1 MVTIRIK
8 MFVHGNAVVTQFSG
22 GGAFAAPGPL
32 LQVNGTPWSDVNGLR
47 QGPGIIFRGKAG
59 NPNRNF
65 FHVSIPS
72 PNPYPIRFSTDQSDH
87 TEPISVSHFYSSR
100 PAEVINVF
108 FRHVVDPGVILER
121 VFVFDGGDLISDDPH
136 ITGPT
141 SVVPVDRHIITAGLG
156 VSFQVNF
163 TQEGNITFN
172 SVVQSLSLADCHN
185 GVCLSMVVAC

>member
-1 MVTIRIK
+1 MMVAIRIK

-32 LQVNGTPWSDVNGLR
+32 LQVNGTPWSDVHGLR
-47 QGPGIIFRGKAG
+47 QGPGVVFRGKAG

-72 PNPYPIRFSTDQSDH
+72 PNPYPIRLSTDQRDVTDPLSA
-87 TEPISVSHFYSSR
+87 SQFYSPR

-121 VFVFDGGDLISDDPH
+121 VFAFDGGDLISAPN
-136 ITGPT
+136 ITGSA
-141 SVVPVDRHIITAGLG
+141 SVVPVTRHIITAGLG

-172 SVVQSLSLADCHN
+172 SVGAEFELSGLP
-185 GVCLSMVVAC
+185 